1 MKLVPYQRGFLS
13 DGFFNDFFNS
23 TSWPTVTKTA
33 IKADVR
39 ETDESYI
46 VEAEVAGAKKDD
58 VSLVCEKGVLTIT
71 VCKEETKE
79 EENGG
84 YIRKERYTGS
94 SSRRFL
100 FEDIDEENIKA
111 SLDNGVLNVELPKSQ
126 DKLQKKIDIEVR

>member
-13 DGFFNDFFNS
+13 DGFFNNFFND
-23 TSWPTVTKTA
+23 SWPAITNTA

-39 ETDESYI
+39 ETDDSYI
-46 VEAEVAGAKKDD
+46 VEAEVAGANKDD

-71 VCKEETKE
+71 VNKEENRE
-79 EENGG
+79 EEKNG

-100 FEDIDEENIKA
+100 FEDIDDENIKA
-111 SLDNGVLNVELPKSQ
+111 TLDNGVLTVSLPKSEA
-126 DKLQKKIDIEVR
+126 KKQKHIEIDVK

>member
-13 DGFFNDFFNS
+13 DGFFNNFFND
-23 TSWPTVTKTA
+23 SWPTATNTA

-39 ETDESYI
+39 ETEDSYI
-46 VEAEVAGAKKDD
+46 VEAEVAGANKDD
-58 VSLVCEKGVLTIT
+58 VSLMFERGVLTIT
-71 VCKEETKE
+71 VSKEENKE
-79 EENGG
+79 EEKNG

-111 SLDNGVLNVELPKSQ
+111 NLDNGVLTVNIPKS
-126 DKLQKKIDIEVR
+126 DIKKQKHIEIDVK